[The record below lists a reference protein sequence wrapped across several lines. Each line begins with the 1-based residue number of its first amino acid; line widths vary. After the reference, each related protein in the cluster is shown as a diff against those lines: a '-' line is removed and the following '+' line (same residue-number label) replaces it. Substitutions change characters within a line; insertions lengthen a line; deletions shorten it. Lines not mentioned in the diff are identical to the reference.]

1 MGREEIAKDI
11 ADIKKLLI
19 LSLMSADVNSKDIA
33 KTLGITNGRLSQ
45 IIKRPSKK
53 SSE

>member
-1 MGREEIAKDI
+1 MTSEEVLSEL

-19 LSLMSADVNSKDIA
+19 LSLMSSNVNSGDIA

-45 IIKRPSKK
+45 MVKRPSKK
-53 SSE
+53 E